1 MAVTR
6 KRERRSINGTPE
18 KRLFLSIISDYNLQ
32 TGLCE
37 LIDNALDLWIDNDRK
52 KTLTI
57 DIVLDHERQLI
68 SVRDNAGGVKEDQ
81 LRLLV
86 APGASRN
93 RPEQELIGIFGVG
106 GKRAGVAL
114 GEHVEI
120 RTRYRNGT
128 SFQLDI
134 TNDWLLSEDWE
145 LAAFEI
151 PDISPGTTSVDI
163 SKLRQTFDRES
174 VELIR
179 THLGETYEWFI
190 SQGCSIRLN
199 GDPIEGVAF
208 DSWAYPPSYLPRCAE
223 FKIKPTDRAGELAVT
238 LEAGLITDRDPEGEN
253 YGVYIYCN
261 HRLIVKELRV
271 RDVGYFVTGEA
282 GVPHPDASLCRVI
295 VRLQGGAE
303 LMPWNS
309 SKSGISYSHPA
320 FARIRPQLIN
330 LVSYF
335 SSLSRRLK
343 TQWDTE
349 VYPYVTGEMTRIDP
363 DEAASARKLV
373 LPKLPR
379 TRRLP
384 RIDELKDH
392 NKKLLDEQPW
402 TLGLVEAMGL
412 VDVITRQ
419 KAETKNRA
427 ALILLDSNFEIGLKE
442 FIVNRP
448 DLFPPNKY
456 KNNSITSLFMSG
468 RSAVISE
475 VQKHVIFPKKLLG
488 KVQHYYGLRN
498 SLIHERATHQITD
511 YQVNDYRKVIERVLK
526 QLFSLRFPTL

>member
-6 KRERRSINGTPE
+6 KRERRPIDGTPE

-37 LIDNALDLWIDNDRK
+37 LVDNALDLWMENERK
-52 KTLTI
+52 TKLTI

-68 SVRDNAGGVKEDQ
+68 AVRDNAGGVREDQ

-86 APGASRN
+86 APGATRN
-93 RPEQELIGIFGVG
+93 QPDQELIGIFGVG

-120 RTRYRNGT
+120 RTRYKKEA

-163 SKLRQTFDRES
+163 ARLRQTFDEED
-174 VELIR
+174 VEHIR
-179 THLGETYEWFI
+179 THIGETYEWFI
-190 SQGCSIRLN
+190 SEGCTIRLN
-199 GDPIEGVAF
+199 GDRIEGVAF
-208 DSWAYPPSYLPRCAE
+208 DSWAYPPSYRPRRAE
-223 FKIKPTDRAGELAVT
+223 FSITPTDRAGELAVT
-238 LEAGLITDRDPEGEN
+238 IEAGLITDRDPEADN

-282 GVPHPDASLCRVI
+282 GSPHHDASLCRVI

-309 SKSGISYSHPA
+309 SKSGVSYSHPA
-320 FARIRPQLIN
+320 FLRIRPQMIA

-349 VYPYVTGEMTRIDP
+349 VFPYDSGEMEPIDP
-363 DEAASARKLV
+363 EEAASARKLV

-384 RIDELKDH
+384 RIDELKNR
-392 NKKLLDEQPW
+392 NKKLIDDQPW

-448 DLFPPNKY
+448 DLFPPNKF
-456 KNNSITSLFMSG
+456 KNNSITSLFQAG
-468 RSAVISE
+468 RNAVIAE
-475 VQKHVIFPKKLLG
+475 VQKHVTFPPNLLT

-511 YQVNDYRKVIERVLK
+511 YQVNDYRKVIEKVLRL
-526 QLFSLRFPTL
+526 LFDLRFPSL